1 VKARQT
7 ARKTRR
13 KNMKLNF
20 CNKAKVMAAVGAVAL
35 TGMLVA
41 GLGMTAKAGSPGED
55 ESFRGGKV
63 IVGTWRIKVQLVN
76 CDTRVSLGHSFTSLL
91 TFNDGGTFTG
101 STSNPVF
108 APGQRGPEQGVW
120 EQDGKRTYEA
130 KSGAFILFT
139 TPPNPPH
146 NPGFEAGLQTIAQKI
161 EFDENPDEFTSDAK
175 IEFFDATGTSYR
187 KGCASA
193 TATRFE

>member
-1 VKARQT
+1 
-7 ARKTRR
+7 
-13 KNMKLNF
+13 MKLNF
-20 CNKAKVMAAVGAVAL
+20 CNKATVMAAAGAVAL

-55 ESFRGGKV
+55 ESFRGGNV
-63 IVGTWRIKVQLVN
+63 IVGTWRIQVQLVN
-76 CDTRVSLGHSFTSLL
+76 CETRATLGHSFKSL
-91 TFNDGGTFTG
+91 TTINEGGTLTG
-101 STSNPVF
+101 STTNPVF

-120 EQDGKRTYEA
+120 ERSGKRTYDA
-130 KSGAFILFT
+130 KSATFINFT
-139 TPPNPPH
+139 TPPNLPH
-146 NPGFEAGLQTIAQKI
+146 NPGFEAGIQTIAQKI

-187 KGCASA
+187 KACASA